1 MDTTLIATANAIQQS
16 KIQTQIDYAV
26 LGKSQQVERQQGQAA
41 VALIEQAAQLQQQL
55 DQGSLDVTL

>member
-1 MDTTLIATANAIQQS
+1 MDTSLIATASAIQQS